1 MNAVFEAIV
10 WWEANYGLSFGYPM
24 PRSAIMH
31 QEGLSLYQY
40 KKQIKELKQSGLI
53 EYKRYMEY
61 DYCEG
66 YLQDSYLV
74 QGWILTGKGRETE
87 EYKKASIEAQEIF
100 EKHFGQLG
108 ENPSYFYL
116 FSPRTSEG
124 SKMRFKE
131 L

>member
-1 MNAVFEAIV
+1 MNAALEAIV

-40 KKQIKELKQSGLI
+40 RKQIKELKQSGLI

-74 QGWILTGKGRETE
+74 RGWILTGKGRETE
-87 EYKKASIEAQEIF
+87 TYKKASVEAEAIL
-100 EKHFGQLG
+100 E
-108 ENPSYFYL
+108 
-116 FSPRTSEG
+116 
-124 SKMRFKE
+124 RFMG
-131 L
+131 